1 MRQVEVHGASFGI
14 KCNILKTLL
23 RSPKVGDYERHV
35 LSIVNSLCASWWTG
49 ASKGSQASER
59 ILVLTFTF

>member
-1 MRQVEVHGASFGI
+1 MRQVELHGASFGM

-35 LSIVNSLCASWWTG
+35 LNIANSLCSLWWTG
-49 ASKGSQASER
+49 ANKGGQASER